1 VKARA
6 QTRILIENSGRK
18 NLSAFRLILDTI
30 KDAKLVPGQAV
41 QISQNGPYVFV
52 VKPDNTVDMRPVK
65 PGQPQDG
72 DTVVIE
78 NGVQANETVVV
89 SGQIALA
96 PGVKVAPQ
104 PYKMSVVPAKK

>member
-1 VKARA
+1 
-6 QTRILIENSGRK
+6 
-18 NLSAFRLILDTI
+18 
-30 KDAKLVPGQAV
+30 
-41 QISQNGPYVFV
+41 
-52 VKPDNTVDMRPVK
+52 MRPVK